1 MNREQTFDLKPP
13 AKPIAFAAPLLGEEE
28 FAASD
33 AVLRSGWIASGP
45 NVIALENELSAYFGG
60 RPTRVLTSETAALE
74 VALQLLGIGAG
85 DEVLIGAQTFFS
97 SGNMVE
103 KVGARAVF
111 VDVDLKS
118 RNVDLTDAARRLTP
132 RTKAIIPTHY
142 AGLTCDMDA
151 LYSFA
156 QQHKLRVIEDAALAV
171 GSSWRGKAIGSF
183 GDIALFSFHPNKN
196 ITTIEGG
203 ALVCNDL
210 ADARRVEVLRFHG
223 ISRLPDQTRDVDFP
237 GGKFNMPDVNAAIGR
252 AQLKKLDRFSAHRRQ
267 LAKRYLANLHK
278 VLPAE
283 LLPHPGHAGDEAGHS
298 WNLFAIRLPLD
309 RIALTRPQVM
319 DAMKARGI
327 ATSVSYESPHLTT
340 LFRKQGWKSGDLPNT
355 ELIADTTL
363 TLPLHAGLTN
373 DDVDY
378 ICAALAAVLKE
389 GGLQ

>member
-1 MNREQTFDLKPP
+1 MT
-13 AKPIAFAAPLLGEEE
+13 IAFAAPLLGEEE

-45 NVIALENELSAYFGG
+45 NVLALENELSAYFGN

-118 RNVDLTDAARRLTP
+118 RNIDLRDAGRRVTA

-142 AGLTCDMDA
+142 AGLACDIDA
-151 LYSFA
+151 LYAFA
-156 QQHKLRVIEDAALAV
+156 AEHKLRVIEDAALAV
-171 GSSWRGKAIGSF
+171 GSSWKGRTIGSF

-196 ITTIEGG
+196 MTTIEGG
-203 ALVCNDL
+203 ALVCNEM
-210 ADARRVEVLRFHG
+210 ADAKRVEVLRFHG

-237 GGKFNMPDVNAAIGR
+237 GGKFNMTDVSAAIGR
-252 AQLKKLDRFSAHRRQ
+252 AQLKKLDGFCTHRRG
-267 LAKRYLANLHK
+267 LAMHYLKR
-278 VLPAE
+278 LPAFLAE
-283 LLPHPGHAGDEAGHS
+283 ALLPPAGHIGDEAGHS

-309 RIALTRPQVM
+309 QLNKSRAEIM
-319 DAMKARGI
+319 DAMKAHGV
-327 ATSVSYESPHLTT
+327 ATSVSYESPHLTSV
-340 LFRKQGWKSGDLPNT
+340 FRKQGWKVGDLPNT
-355 ELIADTTL
+355 ELIANSTL
-363 TLPLHAGLTN
+363 TLPLHAGLQLKDIDLVCDSLQSVLN
-373 DDVDY
+373 D
-378 ICAALAAVLKE
+378 AKR
-389 GGLQ
+389 

>member
-1 MNREQTFDLKPP
+1 MTAPSTPP
-13 AKPIAFAAPLLGEEE
+13 KMIAFAAPLLGEEE
-28 FAASD
+28 FAAVD

-45 NVIALENELSAYFGG
+45 NVIALEHELSTYFGG

-103 KVGARAVF
+103 KVGAKSVF

-118 RNVDLTDAARRLTP
+118 RNIDLVDAERRVTP

-142 AGLTCDMDA
+142 AGLACDMDA
-151 LYSFA
+151 LYAFA
-156 QQHKLRVIEDAALAV
+156 KKHNLRVIEDAALAV
-171 GSSWRGKAIGSF
+171 GSRWKGTPIGAF

-203 ALVCNDL
+203 ALVCNDVV
-210 ADARRVEVLRFHG
+210 DAKRVEVLRFHG

-237 GGKFNMPDVNAAIGR
+237 GGKFNLSDVSAAIGR
-252 AQLKKLDRFSAHRRQ
+252 TQLKKLDGFCAHRRA
-267 LAKRYLANLHK
+267 LAHRYLSRLANFF
-278 VLPAE
+278 PTE
-283 LLPHPGHAGDEAGHS
+283 LLPHAGHAGDEAGHS

-309 RIALTRPQVM
+309 TLKQTRVQIM
-319 DAMKARGI
+319 DAMKARGV

-340 LFRKQGWKSGDLPNT
+340 LFRKQGWKAGDLPNT
-355 ELIADTTL
+355 ELIANTTL
-363 TLPLHAGLTN
+363 TLPLHAALRVE
-373 DDVDY
+373 DVDFV
-378 ICAALAAVLKE
+378 CDSLATVLADAR
-389 GGLQ
+389 